1 MGIADRQPSA
11 FRAGGVPRLQLAVLA
26 NGDVIASHSAPLGRM
41 AIPSAGGNSLH
52 LLRHANRRE
61 KRIVDTENGRA
72 GGERSVGAAC
82 ASIWPHNA
90 WSLGMR
96 HGGSVALDD
105 PHDRAVNADTL
116 RFVSV
121 RSDGDSR
128 QLSKSV
134 LVRI

>member
-26 NGDVIASHSAPLGRM
+26 NSDVIASHSAPLCRM

-52 LLRHANRRE
+52 LLRNANRRE
-61 KRIVDTENGRA
+61 RRIDTENGRA
-72 GGERSVGAAC
+72 GGERSVGDAW

-96 HGGSVALDD
+96 HGGSVALDK
-105 PHDRAVNADTL
+105 PHDRAVNADPL

-121 RSDGDSR
+121 GGDGDSR
-128 QLSKSV
+128 QLS
-134 LVRI
+134 